1 MSPLCLKGCVR
12 KYTLSRGAATAV
24 PALLV
29 WTGGSD
35 SGGSAG
41 GGGPPGGGG
50 GGVEY
55 VQMAVVGI
63 VVDVDLLV
71 MEVQVAVMGIVVDVD
86 LLVVEVQVALV
97 EYQC

>member
-1 MSPLCLKGCVR
+1 MVD
-12 KYTLSRGAATAV
+12 
-24 PALLV
+24 LLV
-29 WTGGSD
+29 
-35 SGGSAG
+35 
-41 GGGPPGGGG
+41 
-50 GGVEY
+50 VEVHQVVVAVVAVEH

-63 VVDVDLLV
+63 VVDVNLLV